1 MAFIGVDIWNLGF
14 TVLHYSGRN
23 LVPSKRHTQNK
34 RFRSIWSKSVLYL
47 SLISDQIGFLLF
59 GDTYFIAYITEC
71 HLWSIFTHLL
81 GVWKS
86 NFTPFRGFDILGNT
100 AQFQWISFHLAAIN
114 WTTGRVFACSSGVKL
129 LPRCFCYLQRAEEL
143 RKIKNCI
150 QCVSQTYYFLLR
162 SSQVRHE

>member
-1 MAFIGVDIWNLGF
+1 MFSPYNRGYPFPEGPGMAFIGVDIWNLGF

-47 SLISDQIGFLLF
+47 SLTSDQIGLLLF

-81 GVWKS
+81 GVW
-86 NFTPFRGFDILGNT
+86 NF
-100 AQFQWISFHLAAIN
+100 ISFGSDQLNN
-114 WTTGRVFACSSGVKL
+114 WRVFACSSGVKL

-162 SSQVRHE
+162 SSKVRHE